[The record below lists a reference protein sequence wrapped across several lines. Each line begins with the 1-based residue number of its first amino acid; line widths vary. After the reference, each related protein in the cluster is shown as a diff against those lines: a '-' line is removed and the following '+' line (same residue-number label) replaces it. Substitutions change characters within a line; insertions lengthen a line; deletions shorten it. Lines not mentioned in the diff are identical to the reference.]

1 MKVYLHILDS
11 PSLVERSNPSSKVAS
26 RLILTTPQ
34 WTARWVNTY
43 SRFNHWIY
51 RTFMTIER
59 NAMSAQG
66 IKLYFEGARIL
77 K

>member
-1 MKVYLHILDS
+1 MEFGGRVREQIGMARGMKA
-11 PSLVERSNPSSKVAS
+11 EEQA
-26 RLILTTPQ
+26 Q